1 MSRVLVTGGSGF
13 IGSHAI
19 APLLAAGHEVH
30 AVSSRGPAADAGAV
44 WHRADLLASAEVIA
58 AVRPDVLLHL
68 AWCTEHGRFWTAVDN
83 VRWVEA
89 SLALLRAFVAVGG
102 RRAVLAGTCA
112 EYDWSGEEPLDESAT
127 PLRPT
132 TLYGAAKHALH
143 AVAVAYAA
151 QVGLELAW
159 GRVFFLYGPG
169 EAPGRLVP
177 AVARALLAAEPART
191 TAGTQVRDLLHVQD
205 VAGAFAALVDSDVG
219 GAVNVASGEGVALRE
234 VIELVARAAGRP
246 DLLEV
251 GALHTRPDEPVRL
264 VADVTRLR
272 KEVGFAPRVTLPEGI
287 ESTVAWWR
295 LGARAPC

>member
-1 MSRVLVTGGSGF
+1 M
-13 IGSHAI
+13 
-19 APLLAAGHEVH
+19 
-30 AVSSRGPAADAGAV
+30 
-44 WHRADLLASAEVIA
+44 
-58 AVRPDVLLHL
+58 
-68 AWCTEHGRFWTAVDN
+68 DN

-159 GRVFFLYGPG
+159 GRVLFLYGPG